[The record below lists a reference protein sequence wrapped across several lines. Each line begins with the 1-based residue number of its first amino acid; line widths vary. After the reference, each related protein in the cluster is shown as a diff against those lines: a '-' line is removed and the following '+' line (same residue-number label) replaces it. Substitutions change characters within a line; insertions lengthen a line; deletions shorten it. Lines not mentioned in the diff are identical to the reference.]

1 MHINIVI
8 LLILILLIAPVMV
21 NVTGGNTTQQ
31 AGQDYTLT
39 CTVSGG
45 EMDIPTYHWLQDGLN
60 LINETSDTLSFTPLT
75 QNSSDK
81 YICVANKSGSVV
93 ESKEFAINVTGEC
106 GHSED
111 QNNCHETF
119 LIIYSTTTD
128 TFHNSQWITNGRTDI
143 LSDM

>member
-31 AGQDYTLT
+31 AGQNYTLT

-45 EMDIPTYHWLQDGLN
+45 ETDIPTYQWLQDDFN
-60 LINETSDTLSFTPLT
+60 LISETSDTLSFTPLT
-75 QNSSDK
+75 QNSSGK
-81 YICVANKSGSVV
+81 YTCVAKKSGSVV
-93 ESKEFAINVTGEC
+93 ESKEFVINVTGEC
-106 GHSED
+106 GHLEN

-119 LIIYSTTTD
+119 LIIYSTTTN
-128 TFHNSQWITNGRTDI
+128 TFHNSQWITNGRRDI
-143 LSDM
+143 LSNM